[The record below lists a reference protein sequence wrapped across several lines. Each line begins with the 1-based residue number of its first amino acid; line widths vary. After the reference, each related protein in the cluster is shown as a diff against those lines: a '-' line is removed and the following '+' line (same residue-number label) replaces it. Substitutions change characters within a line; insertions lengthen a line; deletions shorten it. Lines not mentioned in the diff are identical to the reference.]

1 MYQPD
6 NLSANMQ
13 NEVIKIAEERL
24 GKPLSNTLINKVPG
38 PRWGYMGLE
47 IIIDTVKTIDITKLE
62 SYLLNLE

>member
-24 GKPLSNTLINKVPG
+24 RKPLSNTLINKVRN
-38 PRWGYMGLE
+38 PRWGYIGLE
-47 IIIDTVKTIDITKLE
+47 MIIDTVKTIDITKLE